1 MYKEISDPYIV
12 VLHTPNDNSPQCLI
26 EERMVLLTDDTRFFW
41 IGTMRIGSIEEILIE
56 VVDWAG
62 DLGVFWMG
70 QDIIEDILVTST

>member
-1 MYKEISDPYIV
+1 MYKEISDPYFV

-26 EERMVLLTDDTRFFW
+26 EERMVLLTDD
-41 IGTMRIGSIEEILIE
+41 MRIGSIEEILIE